1 MTRLKPLQWII
12 LLYCVLTESK
22 SLICGV
28 REGKLECHTSLHHSF
43 LSNSLPSLHD
53 YVLAPEKL
61 NNFLLCGGVK

>member
-28 REGKLECHTSLHHSF
+28 FCRIIES
-43 LSNSLPSLHD
+43 LSNND
-53 YVLAPEKL
+53 D
-61 NNFLLCGGVK
+61 GGNWSVYQL